1 MNGAL
6 STLALHMVMY
16 SIDLKSKNMSF
27 PKVSSHTTV
36 LCLPE
41 EQRALFYRSGT
52 LEYTVGVVDCF

>member
-16 SIDLKSKNMSF
+16 SIDLKSKNVSF

-41 EQRALFYRSGT
+41 EQRALFF
-52 LEYTVGVVDCF
+52 TVVVH